1 MKLLII
7 LVFSINFLSFYSQ
20 AQLCDPTLAPTGLTS
35 TYTPGSGALL
45 EWNVVPGSFDVM
57 LRVDLPAG
65 GFVAKRIRGF
75 EVDQFLIPDVVL
87 NAGVHTWR
95 VQAACSTT
103 FPYSPTPISLPQSFT
118 VVTGIPCPATVSD
131 VDGNVYDVIDIVGQC
146 WMEENLKVEHY
157 NNGDA
162 IPTGLSDA
170 VWAATHLD
178 STGAFAVYNNLAF
191 HKVIYGLLYN
201 HYAVK
206 DPRGL
211 CPTGWSAG
219 TDTEWTDLRAYL
231 GGVDE
236 AGARA
241 KAIGT
246 LSAGTGYWQDPN
258 TGATNSSGFTALP
271 GGLRSNLG
279 NYAYKGY
286 RAHFWSTNETGR
298 YREVY
303 HDAEDMRVERA
314 SRVTGMSVR
323 CVKD

>member
-1 MKLLII
+1 M
-7 LVFSINFLSFYSQ
+7 Q
-20 AQLCDPTLAPTGLTS
+20 AQLCDPSVAPTGLTS

-65 GFVAKRIRGF
+65 GFIAKRIRGF
-75 EVDQFLIPDVVL
+75 ELDQFLIPDVVL

-95 VQAACSTT
+95 VQAACSGV
-103 FPYSPTPISLPQSFT
+103 FPFSPTPISLPNSFT
-118 VVTGIPCPATVSD
+118 VVTGSPCPATVSD
-131 VDGNVYDVIDIVGQC
+131 VDGNVYNVIDIIGQC
-146 WMEENLKVEHY
+146 WMKENLKVEHY

-162 IPTGLSDA
+162 ILTGLSDA
-170 VWAATHLD
+170 AWADTYLD
-178 STGAFAVYNNLAF
+178 STGAFAIYNNLAF
-191 HKVIYGLLYN
+191 HKAIYGLLYN

-219 TDTEWTDLRAYL
+219 TDPEWTDLRAYL
-231 GGVDE
+231 GGVHE

-241 KAIGT
+241 KAVGT
-246 LSAGTGYWQDPN
+246 LSAGTGYWQAPN

-271 GGLRSNLG
+271 GGLRSGLG
-279 NYAYKGY
+279 NYSFKGY
-286 RAHFWSTNETGR
+286 KAHFWSTNETGR
-298 YREVY
+298 YRELY
-303 HDAEDMRVERA
+303 HNTEDMRVERE